1 MRRYIIGRIFRSIF
15 SIFIV
20 VSIAIVMIYTL
31 VPKENIFF
39 GDNYLSKLGSKPDER
54 IQYKNTKWE
63 SLGYLDFLEQ
73 AAMCKISDDYSGC
86 MVVGSEESLQ
96 LKEEYES
103 KGYTVNRF
111 PKSGF
116 LYAYREYNAFE
127 LIYNWFTNLIVIDHT
142 NKIEDISN
150 PDLERKIYI
159 AKDFNGVPALKCSG
173 CENEYLVYFDGQFPF
188 VHQNFI
194 SLNFGVSYPSY
205 NGIPTMEVISSG
217 QGSYEYQEVTL
228 PSGNTSN
235 TPMDL
240 HSCAYKP
247 TSTLDRLDREKF
259 TNNYADCNLN
269 YEDPSMI
276 STSYLFG
283 VLALI
288 VSYVIGLPGGIYMAS
303 HKGKIADKIGTV
315 YINIMIAVPSLAF
328 IYFVKLIGTFFGL
341 PDKFPQFGFS
351 NILSYILPVLI
362 LGLLSTASLMIWTRR
377 YMVDQSNSDYVKFAR
392 SKGLS
397 QKEIFNKHILKNA
410 IIPIVNGVPASIIL
424 AISGAVITETVFAI
438 PGMGKMLPDA
448 IKSFNNSMVI
458 TLTFILTALS
468 VLSLL
473 LGDILITFVD
483 PRIKLDN
490 KGDSR

>member
-1 MRRYIIGRIFRSIF
+1 M
-15 SIFIV
+15 
-20 VSIAIVMIYTL
+20 
-31 VPKENIFF
+31 E
-39 GDNYLSKLGSKPDER
+39 
-54 IQYKNTKWE
+54 
-63 SLGYLDFLEQ
+63 
-73 AAMCKISDDYSGC
+73 
-86 MVVGSEESLQ
+86 
-96 LKEEYES
+96 
-103 KGYTVNRF
+103 
-111 PKSGF
+111 
-116 LYAYREYNAFE
+116 
-127 LIYNWFTNLIVIDHT
+127 
-142 NKIEDISN
+142 
-150 PDLERKIYI
+150 
-159 AKDFNGVPALKCSG
+159 
-173 CENEYLVYFDGQFPF
+173 
-188 VHQNFI
+188 FI
-194 SLNFGVSYPSY
+194 SA
-205 NGIPTMEVISSG
+205 G
-217 QGSYEYQEVTL
+217 QGSYEYNEVTL
-228 PSGNTSN
+228 PSGNTAN

-240 HSCAYKP
+240 HSCTYKP

-259 TNNYADCNLN
+259 TSNYADCQLN
-269 YEDPSMI
+269 YTDPSMI
-276 STSYLFG
+276 STSYMFG
-283 VLALI
+283 ILALI
-288 VSYVIGLPGGIYMAS
+288 VSYVIGLPGGIFMAR
-303 HKGKIADKIGTV
+303 HKGKTADKIGTV

-341 PDKFPQFGFS
+341 PDKFPQFGFG

-392 SKGLS
+392 AKGLS
-397 QKEIFNKHILKNA
+397 QKEIFNNHILKNA
-410 IIPIVNGVPASIIL
+410 IIPIVNGIPASIIL

>member
-1 MRRYIIGRIFRSIF
+1 MKRYILGRLLRSII

-39 GDNYLSKLGSKPDER
+39 GDNYLSKLGSKPDEM
-54 IQYKNTKWE
+54 IQYKHTKWE
-63 SLGYLDFLEQ
+63 ALGYLDYLEQ
-73 AAMCKISDDYSGC
+73 STMCKNSEDYSAC
-86 MVVGSEESLQ
+86 MVIGSQESMQ
-96 LKEEYES
+96 LKEDYEAR
-103 KGYTVNRF
+103 GYTVERF

-116 LYAYREYNAFE
+116 LYAYRDYTALE
-127 LIYNWFTNLIVIDHT
+127 LIYNWFTNLIVIDHV
-142 NKIEDISN
+142 NKVEDVDNS
-150 PDLERKIYI
+150 DLDRKIYI
-159 AKDFNGVPALKCSG
+159 AKDFNGVPAIKCSG
-173 CENEYLVYFDGQFPF
+173 CENEYLVYFNGQFPF
-188 VHQNFI
+188 IHQNLI
-194 SLNFGVSYPSY
+194 SLNFGISYPTY
-205 NGIPTMEVISSG
+205 NGIPTMEVISAG
-217 QGSYEYQEVTL
+217 QGSYEYNEVTL
-228 PSGNTSN
+228 PSGTTAN

-240 HSCAYKP
+240 HSCTYKP

-259 TNNYADCNLN
+259 TSNYADCQLN
-269 YEDPSMI
+269 YTDPSMI
-276 STSYLFG
+276 STSYMFG
-283 VLALI
+283 ILALI
-288 VSYVIGLPGGIYMAS
+288 VSYVIGLPGGIFMAR
-303 HKGKIADKIGTV
+303 HKGKTADKIGTV

-341 PDKFPQFGFS
+341 PDKFPQFGFG

-392 SKGLS
+392 AKGLS
-397 QKEIFNKHILKNA
+397 QKEIFNNHILKNA
-410 IIPIVNGVPASIIL
+410 IIPIVNGIPASIIL

>member
-1 MRRYIIGRIFRSIF
+1 MKRYILGRLLRSII

-39 GDNYLSKLGSKPDER
+39 GDNYLSKLGSKPDEM
-54 IQYKNTKWE
+54 IQYKHTKWE
-63 SLGYLDFLEQ
+63 ALGYLDYLEQ
-73 AAMCKISDDYSGC
+73 STMCKNSEDYSAC
-86 MVVGSEESLQ
+86 MIIGSQESMQ
-96 LKEEYES
+96 LKEDYEAR
-103 KGYTVNRF
+103 GYTVERF

-116 LYAYREYNAFE
+116 LYAYRDYTALE
-127 LIYNWFTNLIVIDHT
+127 LIYNWFTNLIVIDHV
-142 NKIEDISN
+142 NKVEDVDNS
-150 PDLERKIYI
+150 DLDRKIYI
-159 AKDFNGVPALKCSG
+159 AKDFNGVPAIKCSG
-173 CENEYLVYFDGQFPF
+173 CENEYLVYFNGQFPF
-188 VHQNFI
+188 IHQNLI
-194 SLNFGVSYPSY
+194 SLNFGISYPTY
-205 NGIPTMEVISSG
+205 NGIPTMEVISAG
-217 QGSYEYQEVTL
+217 QGSYEYNEVTL
-228 PSGNTSN
+228 PSGTTAN

-240 HSCAYKP
+240 HSCTYKP

-259 TNNYADCNLN
+259 TSNYADCQLN
-269 YEDPSMI
+269 YTDPSMI
-276 STSYLFG
+276 STSYMFG
-283 VLALI
+283 ILALI
-288 VSYVIGLPGGIYMAS
+288 VSYVIGLPGGIFMAR
-303 HKGKIADKIGTV
+303 HKGKTADKIGTV

-341 PDKFPQFGFS
+341 PDKFPQFGFG

-392 SKGLS
+392 AKGLS
-397 QKEIFNKHILKNA
+397 QKEIFNNHILKNA
-410 IIPIVNGVPASIIL
+410 IIPIVNGIPASIIL